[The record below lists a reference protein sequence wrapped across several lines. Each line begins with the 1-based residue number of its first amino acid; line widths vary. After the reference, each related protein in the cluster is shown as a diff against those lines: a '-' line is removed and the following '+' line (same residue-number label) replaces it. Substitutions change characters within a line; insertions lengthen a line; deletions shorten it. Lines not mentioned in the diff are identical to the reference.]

1 MPYCKRHPKIETA
14 LSCGKCGDPIC
25 PRCMVQTPVGMK
37 CATCAGLSRLPTY
50 RVSNVHYLIAIG
62 AGLGMAVVCGL
73 VWGLIQDLVPFF
85 YLSFIIAG
93 GVGYAIGEVVGLAVN
108 RKRGTGLA
116 VIGGLAV
123 VLSYLVASSIF
134 WGWRFSLFDL
144 ISVGIGVFVSVSR
157 LR

>member
-1 MPYCKRHPKIETA
+1 MTYCKRHPKIETA

-25 PRCMVQTPVGMK
+25 PRCMVQTPVGMR
-37 CATCAGLSRLPTY
+37 CPTCAGLSRLPTY
-50 RVSNVHYLIAIG
+50 RVSYLHYLRAIG
-62 AGLGMAVVCGL
+62 AGLGTAVVCGL
-73 VWGLIQDLVPFF
+73 VWGLIQDFVPFF

-93 GVGYAIGEVVGLAVN
+93 GVGYAIGEVVGLSVN

-123 VLSYLVASSIF
+123 VLSYLVASSLF
-134 WGWRFSLFDL
+134 WGWHFSLFDL
-144 ISVGIGVFVSVSR
+144 VSVGIGVFVAVAR